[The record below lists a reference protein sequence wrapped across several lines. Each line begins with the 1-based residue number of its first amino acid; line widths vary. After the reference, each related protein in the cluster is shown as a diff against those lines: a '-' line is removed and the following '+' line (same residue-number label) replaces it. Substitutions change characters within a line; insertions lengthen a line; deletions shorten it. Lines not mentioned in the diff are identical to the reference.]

1 MDKILRI
8 DELINILDDLNYN
21 YYTLDKPKLS
31 DVEYDRLYDELVS
44 LEKETG
50 IVKNYSPTQRVGGE
64 IVNKFEKHTHLGNLW
79 SLDKAQSAEALRAW
93 DKRVREAVSSYNSQ
107 GDERLPD
114 VEYVLEYKF
123 DGLTINL
130 TYEKGQLAYA
140 ATRGNGSVGEK
151 ILAQIKNVKNIP
163 MRVSFNETIEVQGE
177 GIMPL
182 SKLEE
187 YNKKNSEP
195 LKNAR
200 NAAAGAIRN
209 LDTFAVIDRGI
220 LVYTYNIGYSQGLD
234 FTTHMEMLDFLR
246 ENRLPVYPYAK
257 LYTDIELLIDEIEK
271 QDVSRK
277 DLDVLTDG
285 MVIKVNDMKTR
296 EVLGYTAKFPRWAI
310 AYKFEAEEISTVL
323 REVIWNVGRT
333 SKVTPSAIL
342 DPVEIGGATVS
353 RATLNNY
360 DDIQRKGLM
369 LNARVLIRRSNDVIP
384 EILGVLETDENS
396 IEILPPEVCPACGT
410 ELIKNGVHLFCPNS
424 LSCKPQLI
432 SRIVHFA
439 SRDAMNIEGLSEK
452 TAELL
457 LEKLDI
463 RKISSLYELTMEE
476 LLTLEGFKE
485 KKSSNLLNAIEGSKK
500 PQLSSFIYALGI
512 DNVGI
517 TTAIALEKHF
527 NTFDKLRNASA
538 EELQNIPD
546 IGEIVANS
554 IVDFFKDDHI
564 EEALTELFSHGIEPY
579 YEDKEEIESIFS
591 NKRVVVTGT
600 IEGYKRGDIEE
611 FVRKFGGKASSSVST
626 KTDYVIVGDS
636 PGSKYDKAVE
646 LGIKIINQEEILKI
660 LKEGD

>member
-257 LYTDIELLIDEIEK
+257 LYTDMELLIDEIEK